1 MKMIPISV
9 VFILIKIPF
18 LHSCWVIC
26 PIKYVVLENTPCV
39 CSLQRACVYYGGG
52 GGGCVLSRRSNRWNL
67 ADLRLYVDCV
77 ILPILSLTFVIL
89 FFC

>member
-39 CSLQRACVYYGGG
+39 VDPMQRACVY
-52 GGGCVLSRRSNRWNL
+52 
-67 ADLRLYVDCV
+67 
-77 ILPILSLTFVIL
+77 
-89 FFC
+89 